1 MNTNLTYT
9 EKFNSYLGTFINELV
24 ITFPEIKESVNK
36 NYKEILEQN
45 NNIVKTDKYVKN
57 YMNIIK
63 PLSKDISNKNDSI
76 FKTDKSINILE
87 DIDFTKLW
95 IKDIN
100 ENTRESIWKYL
111 QILYVIGK
119 KIIGDDDIDDLLKN
133 LNNPDIANLKK
144 ETDDMMN
151 MI

>member
-63 PLSKDISNKNDSI
+63 PLSKDISRIYDTGN
-76 FKTDKSINILE
+76 E
-87 DIDFTKLW
+87 RRCDIHMA
-95 IKDIN
+95 I
-100 ENTRESIWKYL
+100 YL
-111 QILYVIGK
+111 QDAQKILSTIWVR
-119 KIIGDDDIDDLLKN
+119 DW
-133 LNNPDIANLKK
+133 
-144 ETDDMMN
+144 
-151 MI
+151 